1 MKCALTNA
9 QIKDRLENSAKTIY
23 DEVAQNLC
31 LIKLILARNE
41 SGQFH
46 GHNENYRRCLELV
59 SNSITQL
66 RQVADSLNEI
76 KNEIQP
82 E

>member
-46 GHNENYRRCLELV
+46 GHNENYRSCL
-59 SNSITQL
+59 
-66 RQVADSLNEI
+66 
-76 KNEIQP
+76 
-82 E
+82 